1 MTKDSAVAAR
11 RTAGEDFTKMADA
24 KEVKAGLQREL
35 EMLAKARD
43 ELRLQ
48 IKLAKAEAADEWK
61 RLESTWLGIEAE
73 IKRVGEQSREPV
85 KDMATAA
92 RALMEE
98 LRRGYDRIKAQL
110 KEARYAAPSPA
121 RKRENDA
128 AQKPM
133 PQAAI
138 HRGPS
143 A

>member
-1 MTKDSAVAAR
+1 MTEAKD
-11 RTAGEDFTKMADA
+11 
-24 KEVKAGLQREL
+24 VKAGLQREL

-48 IKLAKAEAADEWK
+48 IKLAKAEALDEWK

-85 KDMATAA
+85 KDMAAAA

-98 LRRGYDRIKAQL
+98 LRRGYDRIKLQL
-110 KEARYAAPSPA
+110 KEARFAPPSSE
-121 RKRENDA
+121 RKREKETQKA
-128 AQKPM
+128 AP
-133 PQAAI
+133 PQPAV

>member
-1 MTKDSAVAAR
+1 
-11 RTAGEDFTKMADA
+11 MADA
-24 KEVKAGLQREL
+24 KDVKAGLQREL

-43 ELRLQ
+43 EMRLQ
-48 IKLAKAEAADEWK
+48 IKLAKAEALDEWK

-85 KDMATAA
+85 KDMAAAA
-92 RALMEE
+92 RSLMEE

-110 KEARYAAPSPA
+110 KDARVTPTSA
-121 RKRENDA
+121 RKREEATA
-128 AQKPM
+128 ASM
-133 PQAAI
+133 PQQM

>member
-1 MTKDSAVAAR
+1 MAETKDV
-11 RTAGEDFTKMADA
+11 KDA
-24 KEVKAGLQREL
+24 KSGLQREL

-48 IKLAKAEAADEWK
+48 IKLARADARDEWK
-61 RLESTWLGIEAE
+61 KLESLWLGIEAE

-85 KDMATAA
+85 KDIQIAA

-110 KEARYAAPSPA
+110 KEVRHTPSQARSQSTESATRPA
-121 RKRENDA
+121 
-128 AQKPM
+128 QPPM
-133 PQAAI
+133 QM
-138 HRGPS
+138 HSQSRGPS